1 MIQYIPKALWI
12 YLKGIKNI
20 MSKFESGKDRR
31 ITPDMTVLNVI
42 DRYRETE
49 VVSRKYDEQAG
60 ICICCQALFDTL
72 KGVSEK
78 YGIDLKRLMADLK
91 SEIDSISISQ

>member
-1 MIQYIPKALWI
+1 
-12 YLKGIKNI
+12 

-31 ITPDMTVLNVI
+31 ITPDMTVLNLI

-49 VVSRKYDEQAG
+49 VVFRKYYDEQVG

-78 YGIDLKRLMADLK
+78 CGIDLKRL
-91 SEIDSISISQ
+91 IG